1 VSGSCIFTGG
11 INYTL
16 ILEDSTG
23 GRINNIVGSDV
34 CIDRICSVPIPT
46 SSQICSV
53 GVLAT
58 NEFGSSNT
66 TTVQIGTLV
75 LKLIVYVHVCLRMSY
90 RISPQQAIIS
100 SIDQPVYVV

>member
-1 VSGSCIFTGG
+1 MFTGG

-23 GRINNIVGSDV
+23 GRINITVGSDV
-34 CIDRICSVPIPT
+34 CIDGICSIAIPT

-53 GVLAT
+53 GIVAT

-66 TTVQIGTLV
+66 TTTQIG
-75 LKLIVYVHVCLRMSY
+75 
-90 RISPQQAIIS
+90 
-100 SIDQPVYVV
+100 

>member
-1 VSGSCIFTGG
+1 LFTGV

-23 GRINNIVGSDV
+23 EGINITVGSDA
-34 CIDRICSVPIPT
+34 CIDGMCSAPIPT

-53 GVLAT
+53 AVVAT

-66 TTVQIGTLV
+66 TTTQIGTLV
-75 LKLIVYVHVCLRMSY
+75 LKLVVYVHVCL
-90 RISPQQAIIS
+90 
-100 SIDQPVYVV
+100 